1 MRVAMLSLRNLL
13 SNTKLELGPEMV
25 ESGLSKVVQQRLSQ
39 VRFCLLTA
47 QNHSR
52 HSPTQVICVFDTL
65 GLAWLV
71 LPVMS

>member
-39 VRFCLLTA
+39 VRLCLLTA
-47 QNHSR
+47 HKLSR
-52 HSPTQVICVFDTL
+52 HSPTKVICVFNIF
-65 GLAWLV
+65 GLT
-71 LPVMS
+71 